1 MRAGKQCRERW
12 HNHLRPDIKRGPW
25 TEEEERLLIA
35 AHESLGNRWA
45 DIAANI
51 PGRTENAVKNHWNAT
66 NRRRDVPVRQNG
78 SSLVLREYLLRKA
91 LGDDD
96 AVVVTDAPADLTR
109 HIQTNALGT
118 TKTDVM
124 WQARRDGREVAATRP
139 SLSLHRPFPVAPETF
154 YRFNEHEDDDDN
166 GRTLGSS
173 PWFNPRGTLADD
185 DNYGDN
191 HGAIDP
197 LAGRHGVAERVA
209 KVSSDARR
217 AYEENELGSQL
228 PRSAPPS
235 APSVLHPKIISATTG
250 KNGLKRKTRPLHR
263 APDAADDELMAV
275 VMKKVRQTKGKIW
288 LTEDALGENPRE
300 SNARLAPTY
309 KPEKQ
314 QFRPPPPT
322 TRPPRAGP
330 PRTRATPS
338 STRSSPTDPTG
349 VASASA
355 SAPRRTTITT
365 PS

>member
-1 MRAGKQCRERW
+1 MS
-12 HNHLRPDIKRGPW
+12 
-25 TEEEERLLIA
+25 T
-35 AHESLGNRWA
+35 
-45 DIAANI
+45 
-51 PGRTENAVKNHWNAT
+51 RT
-66 NRRRDVPVRQNG
+66 
-78 SSLVLREYLLRKA
+78 
-91 LGDDD
+91 
-96 AVVVTDAPADLTR
+96 
-109 HIQTNALGT
+109 T
-118 TKTDVM
+118 TT
-124 WQARRDGREVAATRP
+124 T
-139 SLSLHRPFPVAPETF
+139 
-154 YRFNEHEDDDDN
+154 

-173 PWFNPRGTLADD
+173 PWFNPRGTLAD

-250 KNGLKRKTRPLHR
+250 KNGVKRKTRPLHR

-309 KPEKQ
+309 KAEKQ
-314 QFRPPPPT
+314 PSQAAPPPPPLVRRAQALRGLVRHLPRPDRALRLT
-322 TRPPRAGP
+322 TGA
-330 PRTRATPS
+330 
-338 STRSSPTDPTG
+338 
-349 VASASA
+349 ASASA